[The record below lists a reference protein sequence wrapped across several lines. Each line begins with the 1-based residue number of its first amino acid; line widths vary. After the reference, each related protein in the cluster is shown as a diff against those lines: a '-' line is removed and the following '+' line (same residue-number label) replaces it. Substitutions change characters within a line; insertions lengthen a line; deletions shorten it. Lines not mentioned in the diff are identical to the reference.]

1 MRRSIRL
8 GIVLLCGLLFSVAL
22 PSLWAGG
29 FSPSGGLGF
38 KLAGA
43 QAATPIAAITGEP
56 PATEGDAS
64 EESSESDDN
73 GLKPFAEVTKD
84 LTASQGIFTIYRH
97 PRNNKALLGLMPNQ
111 LNQNLLLISTLESGL
126 GEAGLFRGWPVDD
139 GLLLQFRMAPDNR
152 LHVVVPNVFFRDGRG
167 RPQGRASVSD
177 SFSDSVLFALPIL
190 SIHPDSG
197 EMLIDL
203 TEFLLTRDP
212 ANVLASFPWIA
223 EGYSINPDLSYL
235 GDTQVFPENVEME
248 TVLGLSGSPGGLLS
262 LFFGGLESLP
272 DRRGFNLRVRYSLS
286 ALPSHP
292 AFQPRVADQRVGYF
306 ISAYRTANRQR
317 SPDPIVRYIHRWHLE
332 KQDPTAA
339 LSPPQQPIV
348 FWLENTIPPE
358 YRAAIRDGVEWWNAA
373 FERAGFLQAIQVE
386 QMPDNADWDPADVR
400 YNVIRWS
407 DSFQSGILGI
417 GPSRVN
423 PLTGEILD
431 ADVILDAGSISFA
444 GEEYQQF
451 QPRLGDGP
459 TATLMQFCDAPLV
472 QRVLRR
478 GLSSRPAAPVAVLSQ
493 PTESLADAADT
504 CMGAMGL
511 EQVNLG
517 QWSMGLVGGPLA
529 NRATQDAYIQDF
541 LRVLTAHEVGHVLG
555 LRHNFLGSAL
565 LSPAD
570 LHNPD
575 ITRTQGMITSVM
587 DYLPPNIAP
596 PGQTQGDYFPH
607 QLGAYDLWAIEYGY
621 KPTLNPL
628 TAQRELQAIANRSTQ
643 PELAYAPD
651 EDVWDFIDPKANR
664 WDWSNNPLSYAAD
677 QMATAQAMLGK
688 LDWFSLNPGESYG
701 LLRQRVNGL
710 FRYYRHQSLMM
721 VNYIGGQR
729 FSRTD
734 PWSSRGQAAFTPI
747 PATEQRQALDLLS
760 QNVLTPDTLQ
770 LSPDV
775 VRRLAP
781 DRWWHQ
787 GQTPTVYPL
796 DYSLYDQVLA
806 IQAITLSELLYGDR
820 LTRMRDADLHTTADH
835 LTLAELFDRLG
846 QSIWGELLTPAT
858 DPVSLSSLRRGL
870 QRHHLN
876 ILTRLFLR
884 PTGPEAEPADL
895 LDFWAMEGTVTA
907 PEDARL
913 LARHQMGQLQRA
925 IAAYLNRHSRR
936 LDTTTLAYLEDVEDR
951 ITRVLDARIQRR

>member
-8 GIVLLCGLLFSVAL
+8 GLILLCGLIFSMAL
-22 PSLWAGG
+22 PSMGAGNFQLW
-29 FSPSGGLGF
+29 SGLG
-38 KLAGA
+38 ANRV
-43 QAATPIAAITGEP
+43 QAASHSATITGEP
-56 PATEGDAS
+56 PAAEGNAAP
-64 EESSESDDN
+64 EAAAADDN

-84 LTASQGIFTIYRH
+84 FTATKGLFTVYRH

-111 LNQNLLLISTLESGL
+111 LNQNLLLITTLESGL

-139 GLLLQFRMAPDNR
+139 GLLLQFRSAPSNR
-152 LHVVVPNVFFRDGRG
+152 LQVVVPNVFFRDGRG
-167 RPQGRASVSD
+167 RPQGRATVSD

-212 ANVLASFPWIA
+212 ANVLAAFPWIA
-223 EGYSINPDLSYL
+223 DGYSVNPDLSYL
-235 GDTQVFPENVEME
+235 GDTQVFPENLEME

-286 ALPSHP
+286 GLPSHS

-306 ISAYRTANRQR
+306 MSAYRTANRQR
-317 SPDPIVRYIHRWHLE
+317 SPEPIVRYIHRWHLD

-358 YRAAIRDGVEWWNAA
+358 YRAAIRDGVEWWNTA

-407 DSFQSGILGI
+407 DSFRSGILGI

-459 TATLMQFCDAPLV
+459 TATLMQYCDSPLV
-472 QRVLRR
+472 QRLLRR
-478 GLSSRPAAPVAVLSQ
+478 GLTSDRTAPVLPQ
-493 PTESLADAADT
+493 PTETLADAADT

-517 QWSMGLVGGPLA
+517 QWSMDLLGGPLA
-529 NRATQDAYIQDF
+529 NRVAQGAYIQDF

-555 LRHNFLGSAL
+555 LRHNFLGSTL

-596 PGQTQGDYFPH
+596 PGQPQGDYFPH

-621 KPTLNPL
+621 KPTPNPL
-628 TAQRELQAIANRSTQ
+628 TAQRELQAIANRATQ

-664 WDWSNNPLSYAAD
+664 WDWSNDPLSYAAD
-677 QMATAQAMLGK
+677 QMSTAQAILAK

-734 PWSSRGQAAFTPI
+734 PWSSRGQPAFTPI
-747 PATEQRQALDLLS
+747 AATEQRQALDLIS
-760 QNVLTPDTLQ
+760 QKVLAADALQ
-770 LSPDV
+770 ISPEV
-775 VRRLAP
+775 LRRLAP

-796 DYSLYDQVLA
+796 DYPLYDQVLA
-806 IQAITLSELLYGDR
+806 IQALSLSELLYGDR
-820 LTRMRDADLHTTADH
+820 LTRMRDADLHTPTDH

-846 QSIWGELLTPAT
+846 QSVWGEILNPAAE
-858 DPVSLSSLRRGL
+858 PVSLSSLRRGL

-884 PTGPEAEPADL
+884 PSGPDAEPADL
-895 LDFWAMEGTVTA
+895 LDLWAIEGTFTA

-925 IAAYLNRHSRR
+925 IATYLNRHSRR